1 MLRNNILALIK
12 EVFLRFYKRILPT
25 KLLRDSTI
33 FTLKNKVINKVNIQL
48 LQLIPREETISYLVN
63 YYKNID
69 NISNFP
75 IKFLYIVTITILLLY
90 TLYLKPSYL
99 VILLRNLNL
108 SNGLYNRT
116 QLVIL
121 SISYKL
127 LYYLILRIYYYRE
140 VIQLPYIPLKALSTN
155 IGVKFT
161 CRQFPIKLTF
171 IIIINK
177 A

>member
-1 MLRNNILALIK
+1 MLQNSILVLTK
-12 EVFLRFYKRILPT
+12 EVFLRFHKRILPT
-25 KLLRDSTI
+25 KLLWDSAI
-33 FTLKNKVINKVNIQL
+33 LTLKNKVINKVNTQL
-48 LQLIPREETISYLVN
+48 LQVIPREETISYLVN

-75 IKFLYIVTITILLLY
+75 IEFLYIVTITILLLY

-99 VILLRNLNL
+99 VILLRNLDL

-121 SISYKL
+121 SIFYKL
-127 LYYLILRIYYYRE
+127 LRYLILRIYRYRE

-155 IGVKFT
+155 IGVKFI
-161 CRQFPIKLTF
+161 RQ
-171 IIIINK
+171 
-177 A
+177 